1 MIMPILS
8 GLRRQLAEETYEDRF
23 GLGGDAEMD
32 CGDET
37 FVSDVRSGM
46 RPVQII
52 ERKFGVAMSRENG
65 WMDSSACMT
74 RTRFE

>member
-1 MIMPILS
+1 MPILS
-8 GLRRQLAEETYEDRF
+8 GLRRQFAEETYEDKF
-23 GLGGDAEMD
+23 GFGGDQEID

-37 FVSDVRSGM
+37 LVSDSRSGM
-46 RPVQII
+46 RPMQVI

-65 WMDSSACMT
+65 WLDGSVCMS